1 MQIAGYLARRIVCRV
16 HPQDKIEIGQRIGLI
31 MFGSRVDHFIP
42 PNYRV
47 SVAVGERVLA
57 GETVIGELAQ

>member
-1 MQIAGYLARRIVCRV
+1 M
-16 HPQDKIEIGQRIGLI
+16 GQRIGLI

-42 PNYRV
+42 SEYRV
-47 SVAVGERVLA
+47 SVALGERVLA